1 MGILGLLSLK
11 YIVVFV
17 VADVGF
23 LLPMIYHD
31 MPSYVMRYDELP
43 CRSCRF
49 PASPEPSFQPGSFQM
64 FPGVQSSR
72 VHLYLRLGEPRS
84 RDVALQAIEVKG
96 TTFRI
101 RQGKSIMAFCQS
113 DLTSI

>member
-11 YIVVFV
+11 YIVVLV

-31 MPSYVMRYDELP
+31 MPSYVMRYDEFP

-49 PASPEPSFQPGSFQM
+49 PASPEPKTTWE

-84 RDVALQAIEVKG
+84 RDVALQAIEVEG
-96 TTFRI
+96 TTTNPSWRF
-101 RQGKSIMAFCQS
+101 SSSLNQS
-113 DLTSI
+113 NWI